1 MTVAASPSITS
12 PASAASTAAGGST
25 ASSSAA
31 ALQTPTVDYN
41 QFLTLL
47 IAEIQNQ
54 DPTQPMD
61 PTQSVTQLA
70 TISGV
75 QQQMQSN
82 ATLSSLLTNS
92 SLSQAENLI
101 GQTITSADGT
111 TTGTVASVNV
121 GASGSIATLTNGNT
135 VTLTSGITIGS

>member
-1 MTVAASPSITS
+1 MTVTPSSSVTS
-12 PASAASTAAGGST
+12 PASSTASTANAAG
-25 ASSSAA
+25 AM
-31 ALQTPTVDYN
+31 QTPTVDYN

-75 QQQMQSN
+75 QQQMQTN
-82 ATLSSLLTNS
+82 ATLTSMLTSS
-92 SLSQAENLI
+92 SLSQAEFLI
-101 GQTITSADGT
+101 GQTITSADGST
-111 TTGTVASVNV
+111 SGTVASVNV
-121 GASGSIATLTNGNT
+121 GASGSVATLTNGNT
-135 VTLTSGITIGS
+135 VTLTSGVTIGS

>member
-1 MTVAASPSITS
+1 MTITYSPAVTAPTS
-12 PASAASTAAGGST
+12 SSSTSSAASAAGS
-25 ASSSAA
+25 AN

-75 QQQMQSN
+75 QQAMQSN

-92 SLSQAENLI
+92 SLAQAEHLI

-111 TTGTVASVNV
+111 TSGTVASVNV
-121 GASGSIATLTNGNT
+121 GASGSIATLTNGST
-135 VTLTSGITIGS
+135 VTLANGVTIGS

>member
-1 MTVAASPSITS
+1 MTVAPSSSITS
-12 PASAASTAAGGST
+12 PAASAASTAAAAGS
-25 ASSSAA
+25 
-31 ALQTPTVDYN
+31 LQSPTVDYN

-75 QQQMQSN
+75 QQAMQTN
-82 ATLSSLLTNS
+82 ATLSSMLTNS

-111 TTGTVASVNV
+111 TSGTVASVNV
-121 GASGSIATLTNGNT
+121 GASGSTATLTNGNT
-135 VTLTSGITIGS
+135 VSLTSGVTIGS

>member
-1 MTVAASPSITS
+1 MTVSPTS
-12 PASAASTAAGGST
+12 PVSSASSSSASAAVP
-25 ASSSAA
+25 SA
-31 ALQTPTVDYN
+31 TVDYN

-47 IAEIQNQ
+47 IAEIKNQ

-75 QQQMQSN
+75 QQAMQTN
-82 ATLSSLLTNS
+82 ATLNSLLTTS
-92 SLSQAENLI
+92 SLSQAEQLV

-111 TTGTVASVNV
+111 TTGQVASVNV
-121 GASGSIATLTNGNT
+121 SATGSTATLTNGST
-135 VTLTSGITIGS
+135 VSLANGVSVGS

>member
-1 MTVAASPSITS
+1 MTVAPTS
-12 PASAASTAAGGST
+12 PVTNTTNTSTSSAT
-25 ASSSAA
+25 AS
-31 ALQTPTVDYN
+31 PTVDYN

-47 IAEIQNQ
+47 IAEIKNQ

-75 QQQMQSN
+75 QQAVQTN
-82 ATLSSLLTNS
+82 ATLSSLLTTA
-92 SLSQAENLI
+92 SLSQAELLV
-101 GQTITSADGT
+101 GQTITSADGS

-121 GASGSIATLTNGNT
+121 TATGATATLTDGSTVSLSNGAS
-135 VTLTSGITIGS
+135 VGS

>member
-1 MTVAASPSITS
+1 MTVTYSPSVTAPTS
-12 PASAASTAAGGST
+12 SS
-25 ASSSAA
+25 SSSAA
-31 ALQTPTVDYN
+31 ASTTGSSSALQTPTVDYN

-75 QQQMQSN
+75 QQAMQSN

-92 SLSQAENLI
+92 SLSQAEHLI
-101 GQTITSADGT
+101 GQKITSADGT
-111 TTGTVASVNV
+111 TSGTVASVNV
-121 GASGSIATLTNGNT
+121 GASGSTATLTDGSTVSLANG
-135 VTLTSGITIGS
+135 VTIGS

>member
-1 MTVAASPSITS
+1 MTVSPTS
-12 PASAASTAAGGST
+12 SVSST
-25 ASSSAA
+25 ASSTPAASPPSA
-31 ALQTPTVDYN
+31 TVDYN

-47 IAEIQNQ
+47 IAEIKNQ

-75 QQQMQSN
+75 QQAMQTN
-82 ATLSSLLTNS
+82 ATLSSLLTTS
-92 SLSQAENLI
+92 SLSQAELLV
-101 GQTITSADGT
+101 GQTITSADGS

-121 GASGSIATLTNGNT
+121 TATGATATLTDGSTVSLSNGAS
-135 VTLTSGITIGS
+135 VGS

>member
-1 MTVAASPSITS
+1 MTVTFNPSVTSPSSSSS
-12 PASAASTAAGGST
+12 PAGAS
-25 ASSSAA
+25 
-31 ALQTPTVDYN
+31 ALQSPTVDYN

-82 ATLSSLLTNS
+82 VTLSSLLTNS
-92 SLSQAENLI
+92 SLAQAEHLV

-121 GASGSIATLTNGNT
+121 GSSGSIATLTNGNT
-135 VTLTSGITIGS
+135 ITLANGVTIG

>member
-1 MTVAASPSITS
+1 MTVSFTPSVTS
-12 PASAASTAAGGST
+12 PTSS
-25 ASSSAA
+25 SSSAA
-31 ALQTPTVDYN
+31 GSTALQSPTVDYN

-82 ATLSSLLTNS
+82 VTLSSLLANS

-111 TTGTVASVNV
+111 TSGTVASVNV

-135 VTLTSGITIGS
+135 VTLADGVTIGS

>member
-1 MTVAASPSITS
+1 MTVAFSPSV
-12 PASAASTAAGGST
+12 TAP

-31 ALQTPTVDYN
+31 AGAAGAAGSSSALQTPTVDYN

-75 QQQMQSN
+75 QQAMQSKPE
-82 ATLSSLLTNS
+82 
-92 SLSQAENLI
+92 Q
-101 GQTITSADGT
+101 SAGKCVCR
-111 TTGTVASVNV
+111 GPLAC
-121 GASGSIATLTNGNT
+121 
-135 VTLTSGITIGS
+135 

>member
-1 MTVAASPSITS
+1 MTVASPPSVTAPTNPS
-12 PASAASTAAGGST
+12 AAAAASTTG
-25 ASSSAA
+25 SSS

-75 QQQMQSN
+75 QQAMQTN
-82 ATLSSLLTNS
+82 ATLSSMLTNS

-101 GQTITSADGT
+101 GQQITSADGT
-111 TTGTVASVNV
+111 TSGTVASVNV
-121 GASGSIATLTNGNT
+121 GASGSTATLTNGNT
-135 VTLTSGITIGS
+135 VSLASGVTIGS

>member
-1 MTVAASPSITS
+1 MTVAATS
-12 PASAASTAAGGST
+12 PVTNTTNTST
-25 ASSSAA
+25 SSAA
-31 ALQTPTVDYN
+31 AASPTVDYN

-47 IAEIQNQ
+47 IAEIKNQ

-75 QQQMQSN
+75 QQAMQTN
-82 ATLSSLLTNS
+82 ATLSSLLTTS
-92 SLSQAENLI
+92 SLSQAELLV
-101 GQTITSADGT
+101 GQTITSADGS

-121 GASGSIATLTNGNT
+121 TATGATATLTNGST
-135 VTLTSGITIGS
+135 VALANGASIGS